1 MLFCA
6 VLLAL
11 VALAARITYIN
22 ATSGS
27 KYKKQ
32 VLSQA
37 QQRYE
42 NRVIPAR
49 RGDIYD
55 RNGNLLATSNKVYNV
70 ILDCKA
76 VNEKEE
82 YTEPT
87 VRALVDILGLDEK
100 EIRSRLSAE
109 DTKNSQYQILKK
121 QLSMDEKKAFEEATE
136 IPEDLEESGLT
147 KAEIKERSNVKG
159 VWFEEDYL
167 RIYPF
172 NESACDTIGFTLSRD
187 VADIGL
193 ESYYNSTLMGA
204 DGRQY
209 GYFNNNADVE
219 QTIIEPVN
227 GRSIETSLDIGAQQ
241 IVEKY
246 VNAFN
251 EKMGGK
257 NVGVIVEDPSTGEII
272 AMDGG
277 DRYDLNEPR
286 DLSREYSEEEIKA
299 MNDEQ
304 TVEALN
310 GMWSNYCVTDAFEP
324 GSVVKPIVMAGALE
338 KGKISES
345 DTFLCD
351 GLEVFGANA
360 ETKIKCAVYPD
371 AHGTET
377 LGEVIANSCNDGM
390 MQIGAKMGSE
400 QFIKAQSLFNF
411 GARTGID
418 LPNEGTGII
427 HTKDT
432 MGETELAT
440 SAFGQGYTCTMIQE
454 INALCSVINGG
465 YYYQP
470 HLVTKIKDAIGGIV

>member
-159 VWFEEDYL
+159 VW
-167 RIYPF
+167 
-172 NESACDTIGFTLSRD
+172 LS
-187 VADIGL
+187 L
-193 ESYYNSTLMGA
+193 
-204 DGRQY
+204 
-209 GYFNNNADVE
+209 
-219 QTIIEPVN
+219 
-227 GRSIETSLDIGAQQ
+227 
-241 IVEKY
+241 
-246 VNAFN
+246 
-251 EKMGGK
+251 
-257 NVGVIVEDPSTGEII
+257 
-272 AMDGG
+272 
-277 DRYDLNEPR
+277 
-286 DLSREYSEEEIKA
+286 
-299 MNDEQ
+299 
-304 TVEALN
+304 
-310 GMWSNYCVTDAFEP
+310 
-324 GSVVKPIVMAGALE
+324 
-338 KGKISES
+338 
-345 DTFLCD
+345 
-351 GLEVFGANA
+351 
-360 ETKIKCAVYPD
+360 
-371 AHGTET
+371 
-377 LGEVIANSCNDGM
+377 
-390 MQIGAKMGSE
+390 
-400 QFIKAQSLFNF
+400 
-411 GARTGID
+411 
-418 LPNEGTGII
+418 I
-427 HTKDT
+427 H
-432 MGETELAT
+432 
-440 SAFGQGYTCTMIQE
+440 I
-454 INALCSVINGG
+454 
-465 YYYQP
+465 
-470 HLVTKIKDAIGGIV
+470 